1 MCRRFYA
8 ATMLQNNTKISAVSL
23 RQHDFFLFSIMGI
36 LAGCGIIYEYLLSHY
51 AGRILGAVE
60 TVIFA
65 MIGVMIVSMG
75 LGAFAARIFKSYFY
89 AFAWL
94 ELSIAIIGGTSVL
107 ILAATTALANIFP
120 QLLMQTFSLPPDLIP
135 QGGMIIWADNI
146 ASFVPY
152 FIGFILGFLIGMEI
166 PLIANIRETLY
177 GEHIK
182 HNTGSVYGADYIG
195 AGIGA
200 ALWVIFML
208 SLPPITAA
216 VITASVNLLM
226 GLLFYIVY
234 RRRIR
239 LGVFVVLAHIVAA
252 VVIGVIAINGTKWD
266 NAMED
271 LLYKDKVIY
280 SYNTRFQHITVT
292 ERIMDPL
299 MPPIVSLFINGRSQ
313 FASNDEIIYH
323 SMLVAP
329 VMHASARHNKILI
342 IGGGDG
348 LALRD
353 VLRWQPES
361 VDLVDIDED
370 IIRFFTSPHIENGR
384 IINKALLALNNYA
397 FSDSRVHTHF
407 GDAFL
412 KVDEFIRNS
421 NLYDTIIVD
430 LPDPSHPD
438 LNKLYSARFYSK
450 LKNLLAGDGA
460 MVVQST
466 SPYHAKNTFLSIGKT
481 VKYSGFQNVEQY
493 HHNVPSFGEWGWTI
507 ATKNG
512 LSAKARIEKL
522 TELQVDDG
530 WSTLGVILAAFEF
543 NRHFFDAGEKIKV
556 NRINN
561 QATYLYHTSD
571 WQKQQ
576 GIYIVDK
583 SDKTNALK

>member
-1 MCRRFYA
+1 MEAVKESNA
-8 ATMLQNNTKISAVSL
+8 ANIDLTKSL
-23 RQHDFFLFSIMGI
+23 RRHDFALFAIMGI
-36 LAGCGIIYEYLLSHY
+36 LAGCGLIYEYLLSHY

-60 TVIFA
+60 QVIFA

-75 LGAFAARIFKSYFY
+75 LGAFAARTFKSFFN

-94 ELSIAIIGGTSVL
+94 ELLIALIGVTSVL

-120 QLLMQTFSLPPDLIP
+120 QLLMDTFSLPPDLIP
-135 QGGMIIWADNI
+135 RGGMVSWAHQI
-146 ASFVPY
+146 ASVMPY
-152 FIGFILGFLIGMEI
+152 FIGFLLGFLIGMEI
-166 PLIANIRETLY
+166 PLIASIRETLH
-177 GEHIK
+177 GEHIE

-200 ALWVIFML
+200 AIWVAFML
-208 SLPPITAA
+208 SLPPTMAA
-216 VITASVNLLM
+216 VITASVNLFI
-226 GLLFYIVY
+226 GLLFYGIY
-234 RRRIR
+234 RKRIKLGAMVVLSH
-239 LGVFVVLAHIVAA
+239 LGVA
-252 VVIGVIAINGTKWD
+252 VIIGVIAVKGTDWD

-271 LLYKDKVIY
+271 LLYKDKVIF
-280 SYNTRFQHITVT
+280 SYNTQYQHVTIT
-292 ERIMDPL
+292 ERVMDPL
-299 MPPIVSLFINGRSQ
+299 KPKIISLFINGRSQ
-313 FASNDEIIYH
+313 FASNDEMIYH

-329 VMHASARHNKILI
+329 VMHAAARHDKVLI

-353 VLRWQPES
+353 VLRWEPKV

-370 IIRFFTSPHIENGR
+370 IINFFKTPYMENGAV
-384 IINKALLALNNYA
+384 INQALLDLNEGA
-397 FSDSRVHTHF
+397 FSDPRVQLHV

-412 KVDEFIRNS
+412 RVDSLIQQARI
-421 NLYDTIIVD
+421 YDVIVVD

-438 LNKLYSARFYSK
+438 LNKLYTARFYAK
-450 LKNLLAGDGA
+450 LKSVLAGDGA

-481 VKYSGFQNVEQY
+481 VKYSGFLHVEQY

-512 LSAKARIEKL
+512 NSARARIANKAAIE
-522 TELQVDDG
+522 VDDG
-530 WSTLGVILAAFEF
+530 WSTLGVLLAAFEF
-543 NRHFFDAGEKIKV
+543 NKTYFDDLEKIKV

-561 QATYLYHTSD
+561 QAAYQYHMAD

-576 GIYIVDK
+576 GTYIINK
-583 SDKTNALK
+583 